1 MKVTREEINAMAI
14 TTNKVLVKPVG
25 INNKIKQGNVD
36 EALEVYFDTSY
47 NPEKHA
53 PVYCEVIKCCK
64 RVLWQQRFFHG
75 KDRLN

>member
-36 EALEVYFDTSY
+36 EARSL
-47 NPEKHA
+47 
-53 PVYCEVIKCCK
+53 
-64 RVLWQQRFFHG
+64 L
-75 KDRLN
+75 